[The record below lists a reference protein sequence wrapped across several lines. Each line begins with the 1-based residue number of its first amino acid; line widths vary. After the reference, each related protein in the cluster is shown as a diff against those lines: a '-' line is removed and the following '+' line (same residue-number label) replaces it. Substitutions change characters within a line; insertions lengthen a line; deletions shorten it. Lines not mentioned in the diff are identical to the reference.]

1 MSETTTTLLGQASRT
16 RREAR
21 LERVLPGTPDAVW
34 AAWTDPALLPSWF
47 GPVLAGVPGPDQ
59 EYVLEGRG
67 DHGDT
72 ITCRVLR
79 WREPELLEHT
89 WRYIGES
96 ADSVLR
102 VEISPAGDGTLLRL
116 RHGDLPPE
124 VDPADYCAGWHMY
137 TDAME
142 ARLQGREPVAD
153 SDARWLELLP
163 AYSAAAE

>member
-1 MSETTTTLLGQASRT
+1 MMENTTTLLGQASRAK
-16 RREAR
+16 REAR
-21 LERVLPGTPDAVW
+21 LERVLPGAPAAVW
-34 AAWTDPALLPSWF
+34 AAWTDPALLPLWF
-47 GPVLAGVPGPDQ
+47 GPVLDGAPGPGR

-79 WREPELLEHT
+79 WQEPELLEHT

-102 VEISPAGDGTLLRL
+102 VEISEVEGGTLLRL
-116 RHGDLPPE
+116 SHSELPPE

-137 TDAME
+137 TDTMQ
-142 ARLQGREPVAD
+142 ARLEGREPEYN